1 MNKRLKKPIVLP
13 AGGAS
18 QANIDKALEQQSDY
32 LRNVVQKSVAG
43 LDLESNH
50 AVTLTANGTTEVNPA
65 EGKDGME
72 KTTVTVA
79 VPLEANKSVTIDA
92 SGYSGAVEVTPTSGN
107 TAMKKATVTVSN
119 LPVLEA
125 NKTDT
130 IDVSAYSEPVEITPS
145 ANKDAMEKTTVTLS
159 NIPQIESNK
168 ASEIDVST
176 YTEPVEIEPTSG
188 KDGMAK
194 TTVTLT
200 NIPSSD
206 KTLYCFVNETDSLTV
221 YAFSATPSVED
232 DVVTIS
238 NGAISVVTEGVTA
251 VEDDTITVD
260 SKVYARNSDGDITL

>member
-1 MNKRLKKPIVLP
+1 MAKRLRNPIVLP

-18 QANIDKALEQQSDY
+18 QANIDKSLEQQSDY

-50 AVTLTANGTTEVNPA
+50 AVTLTANGTTVVNPA

-79 VPLEANKSVTIDA
+79 VPLEANKSVTID
-92 SGYSGAVEVTPTSGN
+92 
-107 TAMKKATVTVSN
+107 
-119 LPVLEA
+119 
-125 NKTDT
+125 
-130 IDVSAYSEPVEITPS
+130 VSA
-145 ANKDAMEKTTVTLS
+145 
-159 NIPQIESNK
+159 
-168 ASEIDVST
+168 

-206 KTLYCFVNETDSLTV
+206 KALCCFVNETDSLTV
-221 YAFSATPSVED
+221 YAFSAAPSVED

-238 NGAISVVTEGVTA
+238 NGAISVITEGITA

-260 SKVYARNSDGDITL
+260 SKVYTRNSDGDVNL